1 MVVPRRL
8 RWQAA
13 LTHLGRLPRA
23 AERGESGRGGGRIS
37 VSVYRSWQR
46 PKIALRRFRLRVPDA
61 YFARDMAGFHLGE
74 ENAAGDER
82 IGGLDRTASC
92 PDIWWP
98 KHRKALYCSP
108 H

>member
-1 MVVPRRL
+1 
-8 RWQAA
+8 
-13 LTHLGRLPRA
+13 
-23 AERGESGRGGGRIS
+23 
-37 VSVYRSWQR
+37 
-46 PKIALRRFRLRVPDA
+46 
-61 YFARDMAGFHLGE
+61 MAGFRLGE

-98 KHRKALYCSP
+98 KHRKALYGSP